1 MCHVQL
7 IDYQQWLLALRLD
20 GTLLGTRAVRVSAI
34 EDRPLGKTKDDIDA
48 AFITADLIGR
58 PKATYS
64 YVEVAAVAYPG
75 IAEVETAAICTNNR
89 YLQVTDLARL
99 HALTLAYSNGAGILL
114 VSSQND
120 GMVQLGVQR
129 RPFQQ
134 RVRLGQ
140 QDRLRGHRTVLRRRA
155 REDTPGGAAA
165 DAQEQGAEGLETESP
180 HLDLR
185 AAPEIVRRCR
195 RGLGQVPRRRELLV
209 WQPDL

>member
-120 GMVQLGVQR
+120 GDARFRHLSFAMCAFLLRNAAMASSRASAQPDEMTASPLTGSTLSAPTKTTCTSPAR
-129 RPFQQ
+129 TFATTYSAKHHCRS
-134 RVRLGQ
+134 RTVRLIC
-140 QDRLRGHRTVLRRRA
+140 
-155 REDTPGGAAA
+155 P
-165 DAQEQGAEGLETESP
+165 
-180 HLDLR
+180 
-185 AAPEIVRRCR
+185 C
-195 RGLGQVPRRRELLV
+195 
-209 WQPDL
+209 